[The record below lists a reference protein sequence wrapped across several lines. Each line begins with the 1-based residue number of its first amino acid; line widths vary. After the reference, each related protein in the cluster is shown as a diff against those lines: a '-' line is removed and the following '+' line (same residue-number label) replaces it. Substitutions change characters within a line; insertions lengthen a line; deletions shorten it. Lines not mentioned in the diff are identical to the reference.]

1 MKLSLSLVGIA
12 LFVACSAHE
21 ARADDDADRAR
32 SAFTEGTVLVE
43 KAQWAEALTAFERA
57 RAVRKHPVTTFNMA
71 ACERAMGHYTR
82 ARQLYLEAL
91 AEHEGGAKEHRLLPA
106 SLVSEAHAILGEL
119 DRMLVRFKLTVEPAE
134 STLAIDGRPLFPSG
148 TDLVAGIRSPGPGE
162 PAPRGTF
169 TVVLDPG
176 LHILMF
182 SRRGFRDTT
191 VSRSFSAGESGSLNF
206 ELSRLPATIKISAS
220 EPSALVAVN
229 GVDVGPAPVDV
240 LRPAGLYR
248 VLVRRDGFVPYES
261 QVTVEAGQEA
271 AMRATLRRETPSVF
285 SRWWFW
291 TAAGCVVASAA
302 ATTYFLTRPEPTRP
316 DVGGGTLGWKA
327 EVK

>member
-1 MKLSLSLVGIA
+1 MKRLLPAVGIGL
-12 LFVACSAHE
+12 LFVCSGRDV
-21 ARADDDADRAR
+21 RADDDGDRAR
-32 SAFTEGTVLVE
+32 SAFTEGTTLVA
-43 KAQWAEALTAFERA
+43 KAQWAEALAAFERA

-91 AEHEGGAKEHRLLPA
+91 AEHEGGAKEKRLLPA
-106 SLVSEAHAILGEL
+106 SLVSEAQAILGEL
-119 DRMLVRFKLTVEPAE
+119 DRMLVRFELTVAPAE
-134 STLAIDGRPLFPSG
+134 AALAIDGRPLFPAG
-148 TDLVAGIRSPGPGE
+148 TELVAGIRSPGPGE
-162 PAPRGTF
+162 PPPSGTF
-169 TVVLDPG
+169 KVVLDPG

-191 VSRSFSAGESGSLNF
+191 VSRSFSAGESGSLTF
-206 ELSRLPATIKISAS
+206 ELSRLPATIKVSAS
-220 EPSALVAVN
+220 ESDALVAVN

-248 VLVRRDGFVPYES
+248 VMVRRDGFVPYES

-302 ATTYFLTRPEPTRP
+302 ATTYFLTRPNPERP
-316 DVGGGTLGWKA
+316 EVSGGTLGWKA